1 MNEKKDKRVT
11 IYDIAK
17 QVGVAP
23 SSVSKALN
31 DQPSISK
38 EIKALV
44 KAKAEELN
52 YIHNTNAAN
61 LRRGSSKTIG
71 VIVPKINTTFF
82 SNAIAGI
89 EEACYKNNHNLIIC
103 QSDESYIKE
112 TKAVATLI
120 HQNVDCILISL
131 SIETRSNEHLK
142 NIINHH
148 ITLVQFDR
156 VDATVRSHIVVN
168 DNKNAAYKAV
178 KHLIDMGY
186 RKIAFLGGSDNLS
199 IYKDRKEGYVK
210 AISECDLSIP
220 YNYIVDNALTT
231 ERGMEVAAELL
242 NSKNRPDAFF
252 TISDYS
258 ALGVLK
264 VAVSLG
270 ICIPDEVGIIGFS
283 NETFSELISPALSSV
298 DQKSRKLGNDAANIY
313 FDTISNE
320 KISVKFRKHIIGS
333 STVIRSSSLKKTAT
347 VSSLKLGHLKIR

>member
-1 MNEKKDKRVT
+1 MNGKKDKRVT

-44 KAKAEELN
+44 KAKAQELN
-52 YIHNTNAAN
+52 YIHNSNAAN

-89 EEACYKNNHNLIIC
+89 EEACFENNHNLIIC

-131 SIETRSNEHLK
+131 SIETQSTEHLQD
-142 NIINHH
+142 ISTHH

-156 VDATVRSHIVVN
+156 VDDTLRSHMVVN

-186 RKIAFLGGSDNLS
+186 RKIAFLGGSDKLS
-199 IYKDRKEGYVK
+199 IYKDRKEGYIK
-210 AISECDLSIP
+210 AISESDLSIP
-220 YNYIVDNALTT
+220 YNYIVNNALTT
-231 ERGMEVAAELL
+231 ERGMQVAAELL
-242 NSKNRPDAFF
+242 DSKDPPDAFF

-258 ALGVLK
+258 AFGILK
-264 VAVSLG
+264 VAISRG
-270 ICIPDEVGIIGFS
+270 IRVPDEIGIIGFS
-283 NETFSELISPALSSV
+283 NETFTELISPALSSV
-298 DQKSRKLGNDAANIY
+298 DQKSRKLGRDAANIY
-313 FDTISNE
+313 FDSISKE
-320 KISVKFRKHIIGS
+320 KKSVKFRKQIIGS
-333 STVIRSSSLKKTAT
+333 CTIIRSSSLRKTD
-347 VSSLKLGHLKIR
+347 L

>member
-1 MNEKKDKRVT
+1 MNGKKNKRIT

-52 YIHNTNAAN
+52 YIHNSNAAN

-71 VIVPKINTTFF
+71 VIVPKINTAFF

-89 EEACYKNNHNLIIC
+89 EDACYENNHNLIIC

-120 HQNVDCILISL
+120 HQNVDCILVSL
-131 SIETRSNEHLK
+131 SIETQSTAHLQ

-156 VDATVRSHIVVN
+156 VDDRLRSHMVVN
-168 DNKNAAYKAV
+168 DNKKAAYKAV

-186 RKIAFLGGSDNLS
+186 RKIAFLGGSDKLS
-199 IYKDRKEGYVK
+199 IYKDRKEGYIK
-210 AISECDLSIP
+210 AIRESDLSIP
-220 YNYIVDNALTT
+220 YNYIVNNAMTT
-231 ERGMEVAAELL
+231 ERGMEIATELL
-242 NSKNRPDAFF
+242 NSKNPPDAFF

-258 ALGVLK
+258 AFGILK
-264 VAVSLG
+264 VANSLG
-270 ICIPDEVGIIGFS
+270 IPVPDQIGIIGFS
-283 NETFSELISPALSSV
+283 NETFTELVSPALSSV
-298 DQKSRKLGNDAANIY
+298 DQKSRKLGKDAANIY
-313 FDTISNE
+313 FDSISNG
-320 KISVKFRKHIIGS
+320 KNSVKFRKKIIGS
-333 STVIRSSSLKKTAT
+333 CTIIRSSSQKKNTN
-347 VSSLKLGHLKIR
+347 K